1 MHVFNGQVFTLHVRA
16 QKASRLTA
24 TSKEVLEMTDTRD
37 VFEIRV
43 RSCHH
48 ELQEMHMTVQG
59 PGASPELSLTF
70 ALSQDL
76 RHVHEEVCQHFD
88 PLVPEWQSIV
98 LTHGERVWLLRQ
110 GISPAV
116 TLRQYCKDMLVPA
129 AGARAESA
137 ASSCATPT
145 ATRGADTDRSG
156 PASTGSSGSKRKRAG
171 GPLVEAFRR
180 AQERC
185 EVDILE

>member
-1 MHVFNGQVFTLHVRA
+1 MAEQGSYSTAGGPRETCRAAEEKEAAWADLPLHHVHVFNGQVFTLHVRA

-137 ASSCATPT
+137 AN
-145 ATRGADTDRSG
+145 ADSNARS
-156 PASTGSSGSKRKRAG
+156 
-171 GPLVEAFRR
+171 
-180 AQERC
+180 
-185 EVDILE
+185 